1 MHLLARLHRCALTR
15 LALGVGQSNA
25 EAVLERMSS
34 QEPPVLPDAVRLLL
48 SLIPVPCSLDSRII
62 GLRRVMLRR
71 QVSYTSVVDAHAK
84 SANFAAASAA
94 VEAMRAAGFT
104 PGIVTVGACLNAAK
118 KAADPSAQGVQIVRE
133 AHALFEGLEA
143 SERNDFVYSAMIM
156 ALGAAGMKE
165 EAVRLFE
172 EAAGSLQP
180 WCGAPID
187 A

>member
-1 MHLLARLHRCALTR
+1 MNPH
-15 LALGVGQSNA
+15 
-25 EAVLERMSS
+25 
-34 QEPPVLPDAVRLLL
+34 
-48 SLIPVPCSLDSRII
+48 
-62 GLRRVMLRR
+62 
-71 QVSYTSVVDAHAK
+71 
-84 SANFAAASAA
+84 SAA
-94 VEAMRAAGFT
+94 LEEEAEEMGF

-172 EAAGSLQP
+172 EAADSLQP

-187 A
+187 AQPALDSEGGCGLWLCRPSPFVYGAAYRACPKAFACTLRLTFFQRNPFQTVQ

>member
-1 MHLLARLHRCALTR
+1 
-15 LALGVGQSNA
+15 
-25 EAVLERMSS
+25 
-34 QEPPVLPDAVRLLL
+34 
-48 SLIPVPCSLDSRII
+48 
-62 GLRRVMLRR
+62 MLRR

-180 WCGAPID
+180 WCASPLESYASCAAKPPGL
-187 A
+187 